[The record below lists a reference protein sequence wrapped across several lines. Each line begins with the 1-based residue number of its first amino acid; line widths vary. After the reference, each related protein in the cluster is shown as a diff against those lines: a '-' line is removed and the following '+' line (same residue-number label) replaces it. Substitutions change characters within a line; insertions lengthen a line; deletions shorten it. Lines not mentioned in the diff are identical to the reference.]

1 VFKQILIFGTVLV
14 VFATALV
21 INLSILDL
29 LSIEELKQSLGKT
42 VSVIAVSTAA
52 ILLIVGIVKLGERKR

>member
-1 VFKQILIFGTVLV
+1 VLKQILIFGTVLV

-29 LSIEELKQSLGKT
+29 LAIAELKQSLGKT

>member
-1 VFKQILIFGTVLV
+1 MFKQILIFGTVLV

>member
-1 VFKQILIFGTVLV
+1 MFKQTLIFGTVLV

>member
-1 VFKQILIFGTVLV
+1 MFKQILIFGTVLV

-52 ILLIVGIVKLGERKR
+52 ILLIVSIVKLGERKR